1 MDGWFKLHRAIN
13 KHWIYKDAEYLKVW
27 IEMLVRA
34 RYSPDPSTDIIEGQL
49 ITLNYSEFIY
59 GRNKWS
65 ERLGIS
71 EQRLRTLMKKLLK
84 DKMIEVVSHYNK
96 FTVYRIVNYQNYN
109 HQSNQQDNQHKH
121 ASLLGETVI
130 TNQQENHLSN
140 QQLTS
145 NQPSVNQQL
154 TTKEESK
161 ESKNDK
167 KNNSSSG
174 IGEIDPIFGQ
184 AYEMMQQH
192 FHFMNGIQQD
202 EISRYLDNGLN
213 LEVLQE
219 AINKTKLGGKDMN
232 YLFGIL
238 RKCEEQ
244 GVKTLDQYKER
255 EAQHQRDKEF
265 KQQRQQRSTYN
276 KPTKP
281 VIPVMKNEPQPQVSQ
296 EELDK
301 ALEMAR
307 RLDSTRKTG

>member
-1 MDGWFKLHRAIN
+1 MEGWIKLHRKIQD
-13 KHWIYKDAEYLKVW
+13 HWIYQEKRKFSRYEAWLDMLMMANHKSNKFLHGNELIELEKGQFVTSEVKLMERWDWGKNKLRLFFNLLEKDGMIVKKSDRKRTTITICNYGLYHTFETKDGLQ
-27 IEMLVRA
+27 
-34 RYSPDPSTDIIEGQL
+34 TDYERTDNGL
-49 ITLNYSEFIY
+49 ITDT
-59 GRNKWS
+59 NKN
-65 ERLGIS
+65 EENVNNDL
-71 EQRLRTLMKKLLK
+71 EKKL
-84 DKMIEVVSHYNK
+84 
-96 FTVYRIVNYQNYN
+96 
-109 HQSNQQDNQHKH
+109 
-121 ASLLGETVI
+121 
-130 TNQQENHLSN
+130 
-140 QQLTS
+140 
-145 NQPSVNQQL
+145 
-154 TTKEESK
+154 
-161 ESKNDK
+161 
-167 KNNSSSG
+167 SSSG

-192 FHFMNGIQQD
+192 FHYMNAIQQD

-244 GVKTLDQYKER
+244 GVKTLDQYKEK
-255 EAQHQRDKEF
+255 EAQHQREKEF

-281 VIPVMKNEPQPQVSQ
+281 VIPVVQNEPQPQLSQ
-296 EELDK
+296 EEIEQ